1 MRMSLQEEQTHQAY
15 CCEACADMVPACA
28 PAASSELRSGMAGK
42 APHEVNM
49 AVVRSGHR
57 AGHATSTAP
66 AAATLEADAAPVFFA
81 SQQSQDAPG
90 RKRKASFVQEPVRQ
104 GPGRPHERPAAPA
117 RQASPPHKVR
127 RSQRSTT
134 RRLTAMQA

>member
-1 MRMSLQEEQTHQAY
+1 M
-15 CCEACADMVPACA
+15 PACA
-28 PAASSELRSGMAGK
+28 LAASSELRSGMAGK
-42 APHEVNM
+42 APRQQNM
-49 AVVRSGHR
+49 ADVRSGHR
-57 AGHATSTAP
+57 AGHATAP
-66 AAATLEADAAPVFFA
+66 AAAALEADAAPLFFT

-104 GPGRPHERPAAPA
+104 GPGRPQERPAAPA

>member
-1 MRMSLQEEQTHQAY
+1 V
-15 CCEACADMVPACA
+15 VPACA
-28 PAASSELRSGMAGK
+28 LAASSELRSGMAGK
-42 APHEVNM
+42 APRQQNM
-49 AVVRSGHR
+49 ADVRSG
-57 AGHATSTAP
+57 AGNATAP
-66 AAATLEADAAPVFFA
+66 AAAAFEADAAPIFFT

-104 GPGRPHERPAAPA
+104 GPGRTHERPAAPA